1 MKIRFWCFGR
11 WLNSLL
17 LVAIA
22 FGLTGACYD
31 KFSQPASTSYSPI
44 ASECRTVKHA
54 MGESCVPINPQRI
67 IVLDTSPLDAVLT
80 LGVKPIGATEFD
92 GLKQIDVYP
101 KEQTEEIA
109 AIGGDL
115 QPNLEKIALLKPDLI
130 LSPQFNVKGIYDRL
144 SQIAPTVVAASGNAA
159 ESNFWKDRWKEDLK
173 IYADALNKT
182 EAAEQLLHN
191 YHQRIAEFQQ
201 KMSEKLKETE
211 VSIIATISYGSGRPA
226 AIYLRGSFMGS
237 VVEEA
242 GLPRPTT
249 QTEDG
254 FTVYVSIEK
263 LDSIE
268 GDVMFVVTPKPEEST
283 LTQLKQNPLWSL
295 LNVVKQGRVYNVHYA
310 TWVAQRNIGGA
321 NRILDDLFRYLVEE
335 KTQ

>member
-1 MKIRFWCFGR
+1 
-11 WLNSLL
+11 
-17 LVAIA
+17 
-22 FGLTGACYD
+22 
-31 KFSQPASTSYSPI
+31 
-44 ASECRTVKHA
+44 
-54 MGESCVPINPQRI
+54 
-67 IVLDTSPLDAVLT
+67 
-80 LGVKPIGATEFD
+80 
-92 GLKQIDVYP
+92 
-101 KEQTEEIA
+101 
-109 AIGGDL
+109 
-115 QPNLEKIALLKPDLI
+115 
-130 LSPQFNVKGIYDRL
+130 
-144 SQIAPTVVAASGNAA
+144 
-159 ESNFWKDRWKEDLK
+159 
-173 IYADALNKT
+173 
-182 EAAEQLLHN
+182 
-191 YHQRIAEFQQ
+191 
-201 KMSEKLKETE
+201 
-211 VSIIATISYGSGRPA
+211 
-226 AIYLRGSFMGS
+226 MGS